1 MILRGRG
8 ISRGR
13 AGGKIILSSSPVSFL
28 GDVAPSTGVLTDKAF
43 NGQSIK
49 GAVFAFP
56 CGKGSTVGSYVLL
69 EMERVGTLPAAII
82 NSSVEP
88 IVATGAVMSGVPL
101 VDHID
106 LELLRPG
113 DTCVV
118 DGTAGTVEL
127 PDVREIEVVTCFLR
141 HGEDILVLKRS
152 DKVGTFQRH
161 WAGVSGHIEDGDTAQ
176 ETALKEIREELSIDD
191 PELIASAPTMRVR
204 DGNVI
209 WTIHPFLFQ
218 ARERQVQLDWEHT
231 EHKWVRPEQLDELR
245 TVPGLDR
252 ALRSLIS

>member
-1 MILRGRG
+1 M
-8 ISRGR
+8 
-13 AGGKIILSSSPVSFL
+13 
-28 GDVAPSTGVLTDKAF
+28 
-43 NGQSIK
+43 
-49 GAVFAFP
+49 
-56 CGKGSTVGSYVLL
+56 
-69 EMERVGTLPAAII
+69 
-82 NSSVEP
+82 
-88 IVATGAVMSGVPL
+88 
-101 VDHID
+101 
-106 LELLRPG
+106 
-113 DTCVV
+113 V

-231 EHKWVRPEQLDELR
+231 EHKWVRPEQLDELG

-252 ALRSLIS
+252 GPPLSDQLIPIYSPPAEVMRAGVEGSCLSTGRLDP